1 MSFPLTVVLNT
12 AAALGGNAY
21 VNGLP
26 LVGLGLCAL
35 SCLVYRANMEEID
48 EL

>member
-1 MSFPLTVVLNT
+1 MNT
-12 AAALGGNAY
+12 AAVLGGNAY

-35 SCLVYRANMEEID
+35 SYAVYRANEGDID